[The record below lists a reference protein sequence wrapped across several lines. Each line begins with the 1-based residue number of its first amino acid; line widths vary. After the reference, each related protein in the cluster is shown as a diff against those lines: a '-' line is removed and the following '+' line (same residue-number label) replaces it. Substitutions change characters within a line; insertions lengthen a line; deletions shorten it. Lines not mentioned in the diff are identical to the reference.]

1 MDDPSGEETS
11 LLALASHELCF
22 SPLTKDKVTVGDLKE
37 SFEAVSALP
46 LRLQGIRSTPF
57 ILDDNDSML
66 AWSEVA
72 KVGDV
77 SGFGCERF
85 HRRDVVAGMPRE
97 TVAGT
102 SWPVGSAFM

>member
-46 LRLQGIRSTPF
+46 LRCKASVPRLFF
-57 ILDDNDSML
+57 ILDDNDKYLGGVYRTESI
-66 AWSEVA
+66 
-72 KVGDV
+72 
-77 SGFGCERF
+77 
-85 HRRDVVAGMPRE
+85 
-97 TVAGT
+97 
-102 SWPVGSAFM
+102 